1 MSYLLNFLGDLI
13 LQPLAPLGVWGFVG
27 VSALL
32 GILLVFV
39 WGLVSNQAGI
49 RLVKRRI
56 YTSLLESILF
66 RHDLRLSL
74 GAQAR
79 MLVGGLRY
87 LSYAVPPLLILALPC
102 VLVLTQLYRFY
113 GIEPV
118 APQQP
123 ILVEFKVGEELR
135 GKDIQLEVDGN
146 KALTVGALRS
156 NSNSEYLWK
165 VRPVSEDP
173 INLIFSIEGAPLFA
187 HTLKTKGAEG
197 PVSGKFVQSG
207 AELLMY
213 PTQALDSRVQSVSIS
228 YQDAHL
234 PFFGL
239 KVHWV
244 LLFFL
249 ISLVAGLLGAR
260 LFKVAV

>member
-13 LQPLAPLGVWGFVG
+13 LQPLAPLGVWGFVV

-32 GILLVFV
+32 GVLLVFV

-74 GAQAR
+74 GAQVR
-79 MLVGGLRY
+79 MLGGGLRY
-87 LSYAVPPLLILALPC
+87 LSYAVPPLFILALPC
-102 VLVLTQLYRFY
+102 VLVLAQLYRFY

-118 APQQP
+118 ASHQP

-135 GKDIQLEVDGN
+135 GKDIQLVVEGN
-146 KALTVGALRS
+146 KAQAVGALRAHA
-156 NSNSEYLWK
+156 NSVYLWK
-165 VRPVSEDP
+165 VTPTSDDPV
-173 INLIFSIEGAPLFA
+173 NLVLSVEGAKLFT
-187 HTLKTKGAEG
+187 HSLKTKGSQG
-197 PVSGKFVQSG
+197 PVSGKFLQSG
-207 AELLMY
+207 AELLVY
-213 PTQALDSRVQSVSIS
+213 PTEELDRRVQSVSVG
-228 YQDAHL
+228 YGDAHL
-234 PFFGL
+234 PLFGL

-249 ISLVAGLLGAR
+249 VSLVAGLFGAR